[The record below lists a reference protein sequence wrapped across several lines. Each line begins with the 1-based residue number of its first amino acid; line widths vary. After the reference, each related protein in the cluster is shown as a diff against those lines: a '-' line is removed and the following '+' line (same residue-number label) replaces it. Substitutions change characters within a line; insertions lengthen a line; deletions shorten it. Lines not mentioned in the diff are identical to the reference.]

1 MATNSVNT
9 SRLDELG
16 LLHKGKPASEKKE
29 LGQDEFL
36 ELMTAQL
43 QNQDP
48 FKPLENGEFLGQIAQ
63 FSSVRGIQELK
74 TTFENL
80 AASLQSN
87 QALQAGGLVGKDVL
101 VGNTNGQVAFTGD
114 PIRGVIQLP
123 ERADSVELALL
134 GPTGETVARVDL
146 GAQPKGATEFEWDG
160 SDGKGNAVPP
170 GVYQIKANAR
180 VGGEAVG
187 AETLLVARVESVSLG
202 RGQEGLTLNLAGL
215 GARDFSEVREIR

>member
-1 MATNSVNT
+1 MATSSVNT
-9 SRLDELG
+9 GRLEELG
-16 LLHKGKPASEKKE
+16 LLHKGTPASEKKE

-74 TTFENL
+74 TTFESL

-101 VGNTNGQVAFTGD
+101 VGNSNGQVAFTGA
-114 PIRGVIQLP
+114 PVRGVIELP
-123 ERADSVELALL
+123 ERADNVELALL

-146 GAQPKGATEFEWDG
+146 GAQSKGATEFEWDG
-160 SDGKGNAVPP
+160 SDGQGNKVPP
-170 GVYQIKANAR
+170 GIYQIKANAR
-180 VGGEAVG
+180 LGGEAVG

>member
-1 MATNSVNT
+1 MASSVVDTN
-9 SRLDELG
+9 RLQELG
-16 LLHKGKPASEKKE
+16 LMQKGKPSPEKKE
-29 LGQDEFL
+29 LGQEQFL

-80 AASLQSN
+80 AASLHSN

-101 VGNTNGQVAFTGD
+101 VGSTKGQVAFTGE
-114 PIRGVIQLP
+114 PVRGVIDLP
-123 ERADSVELALL
+123 ERADNVELTLL
-134 GPTGETVARVDL
+134 GPTGETVSRVDL
-146 GAQPKGATEFEWDG
+146 GPQLAGATEFEWDG
-160 SDGKGNAVPP
+160 SDGKGNTVPP
-170 GVYQIKANAR
+170 GVYQIKANAK
-180 VGGEAVG
+180 VGSEAVG

-215 GARDFSEVREIR
+215 GAREFSEVREIR